1 MEVKTSSSPFGAR
14 TRTRV
19 LLALR
24 LMDESY
30 PRELARL
37 LDAPLSGVQKALAS
51 LERDGLVATRSV
63 GRTRA
68 VRIEPR
74 FFAFDALPRLAFYV
88 EFPHGPL
95 AVGHDYRIRPVER
108 RGANGRRALMLSA
121 TDSCRDRLAAF
132 YHWTDRSSLE
142 VAVAIALRNRIRLAA
157 VQRWS
162 IEEGF
167 AHGFEEFLR
176 EVRRRRAAHRRR
188 RA

>member
-1 MEVKTSSSPFGAR
+1 MKVKTSSSPFGAR

-74 FFAFDALPRLAFYV
+74 FFAFDALQRFLARLAEPEV
-88 EFPHGPL
+88 QL
-95 AVGHDYRIRPVER
+95 
-108 RGANGRRALMLSA
+108 RA
-121 TDSCRDRLAAF
+121 R
-132 YHWTDRSSLE
+132 
-142 VAVAIALRNRIRLAA
+142 VAALR
-157 VQRWS
+157 
-162 IEEGF
+162 
-167 AHGFEEFLR
+167 
-176 EVRRRRAAHRRR
+176 RRPRRSGKPL
-188 RA
+188 